1 MRRAS
6 IAFGFC
12 VALGSSVVQA
22 SDTPALSA
30 GEARRAAAAGE
41 RESLDERY
49 IEKRSGDYLF
59 KLTLRPGVL
68 APQRVADVTV
78 EVLRVLEIP
87 DPQWGDRLPM
97 QNSNPI
103 ATVQAP
109 ALETKRNRRRADPAP
124 SRYKL
129 WPITNPGEFGF
140 HFSPA
145 HDGLYTVTITGTDP
159 SLGSDSL
166 GTAGY
171 EASFRLGVGTEAAQT
186 EQSQG
191 TAAARRSARRPVG
204 MRNTRDRERQLQDLM
219 EEIGERFLDLEDMI
233 DNAPAKGANKDAAAQ
248 ARVIAELFKKGKG
261 LTPAAHGTSA
271 EEFETLAAAAPV
283 FLEEVAVAAE
293 GKDRKAPRAAF
304 EKAEL
309 QSCLQCHTK
318 FRWNATE
325 SLATWP
331 AFKSIDWTK
340 EQGSRR

>member
-6 IAFGFC
+6 IAFGLC
-12 VALGSSVVQA
+12 VLLGASVSQA
-22 SDTPALSA
+22 SDTPKMSA

-41 RESLDERY
+41 NQPLDERY

-78 EVLRVLEIP
+78 EVLRVLQIP

-97 QNSNPI
+97 SNSNPI

-109 ALETKRNRRRADPAP
+109 ALAAKKNRRRAEPPP

-145 HDGLYTVTITGTDP
+145 HDGIYTVTIK
-159 SLGSDSL
+159 GSDPTL
-166 GTAGY
+166 GEGLELVGY

-191 TAAARRSARRPVG
+191 TAAVRRTARRPVG
-204 MRNTRDRERQLQDLM
+204 MRNTLDRERQLQALM

-233 DNAPAKGANKDAAAQ
+233 DNAPAKGPNKDAAAQ
-248 ARVIAELFKKGKG
+248 ARAIAQLFEKSKG
-261 LTPAAHGTSA
+261 LAPRAHTASA
-271 EEFETLAAAAPV
+271 EEFEKLAAAAPA
-283 FLEEVAVAAE
+283 FFEEIAAAAE
-293 GKDRKAPRAAF
+293 GQNRKAPRAAF
-304 EKAEL
+304 EKTEL

-325 SLATWP
+325 SLETWP
-331 AFKSIDWTK
+331 AFQSIDWTK
-340 EQGSRR
+340 NQGSRR

>member
-12 VALGSSVVQA
+12 VALSAGVAQA
-22 SDTPALSA
+22 NDNPQMSA
-30 GEARRAAAAGE
+30 GEARRAAAADDSQ
-41 RESLDERY
+41 SLDERY

-68 APQRVADVTV
+68 APQRVANITV

-97 QNSNPI
+97 MNSKPI

-109 ALETKRNRRRADPAP
+109 AVETKQNRRRTEPAP

-145 HDGLYTVTITGTDP
+145 HDGLYTVTITGSDP
-159 SLGSDSL
+159 SLGDSL
-166 GTAGY
+166 ELTSY

-191 TAAARRSARRPVG
+191 TAAARRTARRPVG

-233 DNAPAKGANKDAAAQ
+233 DNAPAKGPNTDAAAQ
-248 ARVIAELFKKGKG
+248 ARVLGQLFAKSKG
-261 LTPAAHGTSA
+261 LTPAAHTASA
-271 EEFETLAAAAPV
+271 EEFETLAASAPAL
-283 FLEEVAVAAE
+283 FEAIAVAAE

-318 FRWNATE
+318 YRWNATD